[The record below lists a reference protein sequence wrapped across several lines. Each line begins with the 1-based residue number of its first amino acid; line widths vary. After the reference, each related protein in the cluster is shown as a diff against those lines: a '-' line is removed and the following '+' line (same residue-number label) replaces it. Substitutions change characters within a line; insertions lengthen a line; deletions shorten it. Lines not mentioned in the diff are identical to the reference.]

1 MIISGETRL
10 NYWPEDAY
18 QCGTAELGQSVQAA
32 ARPEE
37 RQGDRVLLR
46 SASVGPDLASKM

>member
-1 MIISGETRL
+1 MISGETRF

-18 QCGTAELGQSVQAA
+18 QRGTAELGQSVQAA

-46 SASVGPDLASKM
+46 AASVGPHLASKM